1 MQLKYF
7 ILLTLSFPIH
17 GVITP
22 DEFIDNY
29 IKEKEHGDIYKID
42 LLIYKNQFIEE
53 VDLKEQWKT
62 LEPLNLNEELFM
74 INDQATLLVEK
85 PIFKEKSEDNII
97 TLHINDLIEDLP
109 QNKENVMLEGQVSNH
124 LKFNLFERI
133 PYEKELE
140 KIRKKLDLNRDY
152 KVLHSISWY
161 QPLAKKNESVFIY
174 IENSNVQFK
183 TYGEVLIY
191 KDKYLHF
198 DAKLRLSEITD
209 FVSTESISIKTIDFN
224 KLLTS
229 KFVEEK
235 EDKNNRYWMETI
247 FKNIKVN
254 IGDFSKWILN
264 NDLNSPKLNLGARE
278 LIDFQYND
286 LYEIKQEIKI
296 EDNKYH
302 FIDHPYFGVIIR
314 ISSL

>member
-17 GVITP
+17 AVITP

-109 QNKENVMLEGQVSNH
+109 QNKENVMLEGQVSNR

>member
-1 MQLKYF
+1 MRLKYF

-17 GVITP
+17 AVITP

-109 QNKENVMLEGQVSNH
+109 QNKENVMLEGQVSNR